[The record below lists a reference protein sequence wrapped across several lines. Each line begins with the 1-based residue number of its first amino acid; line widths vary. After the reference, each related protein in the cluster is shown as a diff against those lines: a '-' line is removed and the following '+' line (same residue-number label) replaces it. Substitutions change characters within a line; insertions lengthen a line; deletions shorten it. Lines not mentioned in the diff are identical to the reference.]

1 MPELYPPLPLVGGP
15 QNRLAIRI
23 VADMNLQDSKKLK
36 RRSPPQPSTMNTG
49 KEDAHPLSAIEFAAK
64 FRGLLGGSENSGCK
78 SHFGERLTTA
88 FPANSVQVPWSIAN
102 RVDAGRR
109 IKNFFA
115 GKISLQDSLRRN
127 SQSSAPLG

>member
-1 MPELYPPLPLVGGP
+1 
-15 QNRLAIRI
+15 
-23 VADMNLQDSKKLK
+23 
-36 RRSPPQPSTMNTG
+36 MNTG

-115 GKISLQDSLRRN
+115 GKISLQDSLRREFAIFGAVGLA
-127 SQSSAPLG
+127 SEASRLHLLASGVCC